1 MSEHSILG
9 AFAQHAAEQAILG
22 ALLLGCD
29 WHTASVLT
37 AEDFSDAAHR
47 RIYGAIAGVAEDG
60 GPVDIITVAEW
71 LENAGDLES
80 ANGMA
85 YLGELAGGVSGG
97 AALPAY
103 VGLLQDHAKRR
114 RAHAA
119 LTASLQE
126 LAAGGDPADVLAR
139 AQLVL
144 SADVAGEGI
153 RLADVIESATQAAA
167 QAQADYKAGTGGAT
181 TGIPYLDERTGG
193 LRGGRLW
200 VIAGRPGAG
209 KSALGIQALIHAAKR
224 GIPGA
229 LVSLEMG
236 AAEIGIRML
245 AQHLGLSATRLSAG
259 HDEEVSAL
267 DGPRVATL
275 RGLPVIFD
283 QTAYRVSDILQRA
296 AAWKRRHGIRL
307 LVIDYLQ
314 RVEGGKGSSRNE
326 EIGDVVRRLKRLA
339 LELDICVACIAS
351 LNRMSERENRR
362 PGLMDLRESGDI
374 EFDADV
380 VVALRRTDMEDA
392 PVYDVDVGILK
403 NRTGRVGW
411 AGTPLSFDAR
421 HQTFREIDTRYAA
434 LRG

>member
-1 MSEHSILG
+1 MSEPSILG
-9 AFAQHAAEQAILG
+9 VFAQHAAEQSILG

-37 AEDFSDAAHR
+37 AEDFSDPAHR
-47 RIYGAIAGVAEDG
+47 RIYGAIAGVVEDG

-71 LENAGDLES
+71 LETAGDLERV
-80 ANGMA
+80 NGMA
-85 YLGELAGGVSGG
+85 YLGELAGGASGD
-97 AALPAY
+97 ATLPAY
-103 VGLLQDHAKRR
+103 VGLLIDHAKRR

-119 LTASLQE
+119 LAASLRE
-126 LAAGGDPADVLAR
+126 LAAGGDPADVLTR
-139 AQLVL
+139 AQAAL
-144 SADVAGEGI
+144 SADT
-153 RLADVIESATQAAA
+153 D
-167 QAQADYKAGTGGAT
+167 GGAT
-181 TGIPYLDERTGG
+181 TLAGVIDNAEKSARQAQQEARDGVIGARTGIPFIDERTSGM
-193 LRGGRLW
+193 RGGRLW
-200 VIAGRPGAG
+200 VLAGRPGAG
-209 KSALGIQALIHAAKR
+209 KSVLGIQALIHAAKH

-245 AQHLGLSATRLSAG
+245 AQHLGISATRLSAG
-259 HDEEVSAL
+259 HDAEVAAL
-267 DGPRVATL
+267 DGPRVASL

-307 LVIDYLQ
+307 LVVDYLQ

-362 PGLMDLRESGDI
+362 PVLADLRESGDI

-380 VVALRRTDMEDA
+380 VLALRRADMEDA
-392 PVYDVDVGILK
+392 PVYDVDIGILK

-411 AGTPLSFDAR
+411 AATPLSFDAR
-421 HQTFREIDTRYAA
+421 HQTFREIDTRYASA
-434 LRG
+434 RG